1 MQTARDQRRGAAA
14 EPEFAT
20 VGDGVRAQ
28 VIRRTGVLPSH
39 LTSSA
44 HEGRAASCRCRPLLE
59 QLTTVQQWPVVPA
72 GARQAC
78 TDPLEHHDLRP
89 LRVAMWPTAPLELRA
104 MARHG
109 RVELT
114 LAMCAWCGA
123 VEVRDVSYHAPAG
136 IVAGSLPA
144 RRRTAVLGWYAGSRP
159 AGRIYT

>member
-20 VGDGVRAQ
+20 VADGVRAQ
-28 VIRRTGVLPSH
+28 VIRRTVLPPH

-44 HEGRAASCRCRPLLE
+44 HEGRNASCPCRPLLE
-59 QLTTVQQWPVVPA
+59 QLVTVDQWSVSPKGTRA
-72 GARQAC
+72 AC
-78 TDPLEHHDLRP
+78 TDPAEHHDLKP
-89 LRVAMWPTAPLELRA
+89 LRVAVWPLAPVALRV
-104 MARHG
+104 MARGG

-136 IVAGSLPA
+136 IAVGSLQP
-144 RRRTAVLGWYAGSRP
+144 RRRSDVLGWYAGSRP